1 MLGLSKG
8 AMFAIC
14 VVVATAA
21 VGALVYR
28 AWQAAGSAPIV
39 ATATPSLVAGIAA
52 QPQAEQAA
60 PAAPPARQPTPPGF
74 DVVRVEPSGDTVVA
88 GRAAPNVDIALL
100 DRGKVIAAT
109 KADANGQFA
118 FVPPPLPA
126 GDHLLALE
134 EKSGDGQ
141 VISAQT
147 VAVVVPQPKSAGDVV
162 AALTEPDQPTRLLSA
177 PPPAPATGTPQAAA
191 EAPAITIRTVEM
203 EERGGFFATG
213 SAPSGAAVRLYL
225 NGSAVADLHAG
236 QDGSWSFDLANG
248 MQPGSYVVRAD
259 QIDTS
264 SGKVVARAEVP
275 FDYKAFAAAV
285 GSGGPAVATGGSANT
300 SAIAAISSVTVVQGD
315 NLWRISR
322 KVLGHGIRYT
332 QIYAANIS
340 QIRDPRLIYP
350 GQVLVMTPPQAGVN

>member
-21 VGALVYR
+21 IGALAYR
-28 AWQAAGSAPIV
+28 AWQAAGPAPSV
-39 ATATPSLVAGIAA
+39 ATATPSLVAGIAE

-60 PAAPPARQPTPPGF
+60 PAASPARQPTPPGF
-74 DVVRVEPSGDTVVA
+74 DVVRVEPTGDTVIA
-88 GRAAPNVDIALL
+88 GRAAPNADVALL

-126 GDHLLALE
+126 GDHLLALD
-134 EKSGDGQ
+134 EKSGDGH

-147 VAVVVPQPKSAGDVV
+147 VAVVVPKTRGAGDVV

-177 PPPAPATGTPQAAA
+177 PPRPAPATGTPQAAA
-191 EAPAITIRTVEM
+191 DAPAITIRTVEM
-203 EERGGFFATG
+203 EERGGFFASG

-264 SGKVVARAEVP
+264 SGKVVARVEVP
-275 FDYKAFAAAV
+275 FDYKAFAAAE
-285 GSGGPAVATGGSANT
+285 GSGGPAVATDGSANT
-300 SAIAAISSVTVVQGD
+300 SAVAAISFMPPI
-315 NLWRISR
+315 LR
-322 KVLGHGIRYT
+322 KSAIR
-332 QIYAANIS
+332 
-340 QIRDPRLIYP
+340 
-350 GQVLVMTPPQAGVN
+350 G